1 MLQKNLCADLLKMK
15 RLPVTL
21 AHILIPV
28 IISGIFLSYY
38 SFSAWSD
45 QTKVVA
51 FYQAVGAGF
60 PVLIGIFT
68 AGVVEQEQMQESFKI
83 CLRYLKNAR
92 LLCQSFCFYL
102 CLVCLLCC

>member
-51 FYQAVGAGF
+51 FYQAVGPGF
-60 PVLIGIFT
+60 DRNIYSRCGGTGAKCRRVSKSAYVT
-68 AGVVEQEQMQESFKI
+68 
-83 CLRYLKNAR
+83 
-92 LLCQSFCFYL
+92 
-102 CLVCLLCC
+102 

>member
-38 SFSAWSD
+38 SLSAWS
-45 QTKVVA
+45 
-51 FYQAVGAGF
+51 
-60 PVLIGIFT
+60 
-68 AGVVEQEQMQESFKI
+68 
-83 CLRYLKNAR
+83 
-92 LLCQSFCFYL
+92 
-102 CLVCLLCC
+102 